1 MEVWPPPPKS
11 SHPEP
16 NLESIQAEKKKR
28 IGYIALAC
36 SAIAIL
42 LRVVLFITRSS
53 LLGELSLLMV
63 GIGLV
68 LGIVSRSTLAGRLA
82 FLGPASFLL
91 LLVYYMLCWYRV
103 LPYY

>member
-1 MEVWPPPPKS
+1 MEVWPPAPKS
-11 SHPEP
+11 DHPEP
-16 NLESIQAEKKKR
+16 TLEFIRAEKKKR

-36 SAIAIL
+36 SVTAIL
-42 LRVVLFITRSS
+42 LRAVLLITRSS

-63 GIGLV
+63 GIRLV

-91 LLVYYMLCWYRV
+91 LLVYYMLCWYRA